1 MIDAPSARETYDHA
15 PLSSS
20 STSLKSAGGGQG
32 EFVVYFRAD
41 CPHSISLLEVICL
54 YQQEF
59 SRLAFELKEVLTT
72 MDAEELLNCGATGTP
87 TVFHRPTKSVF
98 EGDHAFELF
107 QQKRENMMMDFHR
120 RGDAPAYQIEGRL
133 DSRFK
138 PPGTGSSLHHD
149 QDADADAKSLLKM
162 EPSNDHVKLDSL
174 DESEVISD
182 LFDGDVIQNSS

>member
-1 MIDAPSARETYDHA
+1 MIDAPSARESYDHA

-20 STSLKSAGGGQG
+20 STPLKSAGGQG

-87 TVFHRPTKSVF
+87 AVFHRPTKSVY

-107 QQKRENMMMDFHR
+107 QQKREDSMMDSHR

-133 DSRFK
+133 DARFK
-138 PPGTGSSLHHD
+138 PPGTGSSSLQQD
-149 QDADADAKSLLKM
+149 QDQADAKSLLKM
-162 EPSNDHVKLDSL
+162 EPSNDHVRLDSL
-174 DESEVISD
+174 DESAVISD